1 MKHLKQRLFRPEQY
15 EKELIPLIEELIGLP
30 SLDELLLRAILKK
43 HSKEG
48 GRLFSKK
55 EIIHGYR
62 HFAHARGWSDRDFVR
77 RIRMRPVR
85 TSSGIVAV
93 TVLTKPYPCPGKCVF
108 CPNDAGMPKSY
119 LLEEQGAQ
127 RALHYDFDPYQQ
139 TLSRLR
145 SFHDYGHCIEKTE
158 LIVLGG
164 SWLSYPEKYQ
174 RWFVVRCLDAIN
186 DFREEYSENEVDFIL
201 SNHATHE
208 SEIENDILLNTQRAN
223 EQAEAR
229 CVGLSFEIRPDQV
242 TEFSSLEMRRLGA
255 TKIQIGFQSLS
266 DEILAANNRGHST
279 DTIRKA
285 MSVLRSAGFKVHA
298 HWMPN
303 LVGSSPE
310 KDIEDFA
317 RLFNDKD
324 FRPDELK
331 IYPCC
336 LVETAELM
344 NIYRSGNW
352 APYSSDE
359 LMYVLRKCMEIV
371 PQYCRLTRVIRDIP
385 ASEILAGNKRMNL
398 RQLVE
403 ASMDE
408 QEIVRNDIRS
418 REIKE
423 ESIDWDE
430 LQLEEIEYKTSI
442 GEEIFLQYIGDSKKI
457 AAFLRL
463 SLPCRESFID
473 EIRYQALI
481 REVHV
486 YGNAASIGSRSSN
499 AQHLGLG
506 KKLIARARELSRER
520 GFSKV
525 AVISAI
531 GTREYYRG
539 IGFED
544 GSLYQHISTSRHAH
558 KGSSE

>member
-1 MKHLKQRLFRPEQY
+1 MD
-15 EKELIPLIEELIGLP
+15 LP
-30 SLDELLLRAILKK
+30 SLDEGLLRTTQKK
-43 HSKEG
+43 HSKGG
-48 GRLFSKK
+48 GRLFSKI

-62 HFAHARGWSDRDFVR
+62 CFAQARGWNDRDFVR

-93 TVLTKPYPCPGKCVF
+93 TVLTKPHPCPGRCVF

-119 LLEEQGAQ
+119 LLEEQGAK
-127 RALHYDFDPYQQ
+127 RAQYYDFDPYQQ

-145 SFHDYGHCIEKTE
+145 SFYDYGHCIEKTE

-174 RWFVVRCLDAIN
+174 RWFTVRCLDAIN
-186 DFREEYSENEVDFIL
+186 DFRQEYSEDDMDFIL
-201 SNHATHE
+201 SNNAAHE
-208 SEIENDILLNTQRAN
+208 RDYNNDDLHMAQRKN
-223 EQAEAR
+223 EQAEVR
-229 CVGLSFEIRPDQV
+229 CVGLSFEVRPDQV
-242 TEFSSLEMRRLGA
+242 TEYSALEMRRLGA
-255 TKIQIGFQSLS
+255 TKIQVGFQSLS
-266 DEILAANNRGHST
+266 DEILTANSRGHST
-279 DTIRKA
+279 DASRRA
-285 MSVLRSAGFKVHA
+285 MSVLRSAGFKIHA

-303 LVGSSPE
+303 LVGSSP
-310 KDIEDFA
+310 KRDVEDFA
-317 RLFNDKD
+317 RLFDDKN

-344 NIYRSGNW
+344 NVYRSGNW

-359 LMYVLRKCMEIV
+359 LMYVLSQCMEIV
-371 PQYCRLTRVIRDIP
+371 PQYCRVTRVIRDIP

-408 QEIVRNDIRS
+408 QKIIRNDIRS

-430 LQLEEIEYKTSI
+430 LQLDEVEYETSI
-442 GEEIFLQYIGDSKKI
+442 GVEFFLQYISDTKKI

-463 SLPCRESFID
+463 SLPCRKSFVD
-473 EIRYQALI
+473 EIRKQALI
-481 REVHV
+481 REIHV

-520 GFSKV
+520 GFSKIG
-525 AVISAI
+525 VISAI

-544 GSLYQHISTSRHAH
+544 GPLYQHVSSSRHAQ
-558 KGSSE
+558 KDSSE